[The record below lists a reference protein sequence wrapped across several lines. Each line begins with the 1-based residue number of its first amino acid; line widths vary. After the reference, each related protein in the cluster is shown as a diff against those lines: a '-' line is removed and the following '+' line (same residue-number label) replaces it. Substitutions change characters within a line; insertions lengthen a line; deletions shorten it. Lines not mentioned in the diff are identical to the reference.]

1 MGSTTSFFY
10 SKTRTADAD
19 TPFIVEE
26 DSVIVLVSGNIHC
39 YTNDAYYGN
48 AGGLDA
54 IIRAN
59 AVVWFENL
67 RPCDLIFM
75 NVTAGS
81 NAKIVIVGTQKVQ

>member
-10 SKTRTADAD
+10 SKSKTADGD

-26 DSVIVLVSGNIHC
+26 DSAVVLVSGNIHC

-59 AVVWFENL
+59 AVIWFDDM
-67 RPCDLIFM
+67 RPCDLVFQ
-75 NVTAGS
+75 NLVAGS
-81 NAKIVIVGTQKVQ
+81 NAKIVIVGTQKVR